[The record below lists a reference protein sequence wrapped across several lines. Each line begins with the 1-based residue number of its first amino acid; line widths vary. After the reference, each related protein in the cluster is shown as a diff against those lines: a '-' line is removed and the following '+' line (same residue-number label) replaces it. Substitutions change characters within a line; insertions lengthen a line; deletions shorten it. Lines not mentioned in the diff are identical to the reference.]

1 MENSDFK
8 AKLAKADEMRKAYFA
23 VATSE
28 DATIAAWNAKP
39 YIEARIAF
47 LSAVQ
52 DVYPEV
58 DIERFF
64 DIWLDCNEDV
74 RYCTEYAKREMQEK
88 LDIRNFCVIHH
99 GRAANDRHLPECY
112 MPLEKYESD
121 ELDEGVLGVESDEKG
136 EQA

>member
-1 MENSDFK
+1 MTNDSF
-8 AKLAKADEMRKAYFA
+8 LSYLRKADIARKEYYA

-28 DATIAAWNAKP
+28 DATIASWNAKP

-47 LSAVQ
+47 LQAVRKA
-52 DVYPEV
+52 YPEL

-64 DIWLDCNEDV
+64 DVWLDCNEDV
-74 RYCTEYAKREMQEK
+74 RYCAEYVKREMQEK

-99 GRAANDRHLPECY
+99 GRHANDRHLPECY

-121 ELDEGVLGVESDEKG
+121 ELGEGVVGDDSG
-136 EQA
+136 QAV